1 MIEEGLRR
9 NLRLSLSV
17 NQEGKKCNWQA
28 DGARRGVCEEQK
40 CHFMCK
46 SAGAGV
52 RRALAGQGGQ
62 GRQGREPVTASGSI
76 LRMLISRSA

>member
-9 NLRLSLSV
+9 NQRLNLSV
-17 NQEGKKCNWQA
+17 NQEGKSVIGKA

-46 SAGAGV
+46 SASAGV
-52 RRALAGQGGQ
+52 RRCAQGKGGWAGWAG
-62 GRQGREPVTASGSI
+62 
-76 LRMLISRSA
+76 